1 VRSDLANLSG
11 PKFTSPTGALT
22 SLLFLNLAWSMWRTI
37 VAEGNRTTL
46 VQNVAG
52 IWVVGLGILVVAE
65 FEPKLALLFAILFTI
80 GNVIMSTGNK
90 TAVQANK
97 TAVQAFSDIFTKG
110 S

>member
-1 VRSDLANLSG
+1 
-11 PKFTSPTGALT
+11 
-22 SLLFLNLAWSMWRTI
+22 